1 MHNGIESS
9 WLIHVPDVFFINYQL
24 QTQRYLANS
33 SFPFLQFVYENYE
46 ILVMKTT

>member
-33 SFPFLQFVYENYE
+33 SPFLQFVYE